1 MLHAEKC
8 AKDVGVKGGGVT
20 LGGLLRYRP
29 GAALRARVIDGG
41 IQAAK
46 ALDSLINETAHIVL
60 MAHVGADEFGFGTQL
75 TEFGCQLLTLLFA
88 PAGNDEAS
96 PFLRESDGGGPA
108 NAGQGTSDEDDGI
121 SLRRSFHGISDWRF
135 KVVI

>member
-20 LGGLLRYRP
+20 LGGLFRYRAGP
-29 GAALRARVIDGG
+29 ALRARVIDGG

-46 ALDSLINETAHIVL
+46 ALDRMINETAHIVL

-75 TEFGCQLLTLLFA
+75 AEFGFQLATLLFA
-88 PAGNDEAS
+88 PAGNDDAS
-96 PFLRESDGGGPA
+96 SFLRESDSSGSA
-108 NAGQGTSDEDDGI
+108 NAGQGTSDEDDGTG
-121 SLRRSFHGISDWRF
+121 LR
-135 KVVI
+135 